1 VTDPWGSWL
10 VKDGPLN
17 GYKRRA
23 LREGEL
29 WWSCLDLERV
39 LRDFVAAL
47 ERVSELER
55 MNAELLH
62 RLHGAHAERDSAE
75 QGDQNAT
82 AIARQWRER
91 AGRLE
96 GPARAVVDSV
106 PFMDNF
112 ENWNGVPTPLLKA
125 LRAALA
131 DAQAP
136 EREGDGAALI
146 AAERR
151 RQVTEEGWT
160 PEHDDGHDSGELAR
174 AAASYALVGD
184 YWARDE
190 RAIDLWPWSLLIWKP
205 SDDPIRNL
213 VRAGALIAAEIDRL
227 RRAAPAP
234 GEKP

>member
-55 MNAELLH
+55 ENAELLH

-75 QGDQNAT
+75 QGDKNAT

-91 AGRLE
+91 AERLE
-96 GPARAVVDSV
+96 AAARRIVSRVQVGADLD
-106 PFMDNF
+106 PPMAD
-112 ENWNGVPTPLLKA
+112 LQ
-125 LRAALA
+125 AALA
-131 DAQAP
+131 DSPAP
-136 EREGDGAALI
+136 GREGDDLRI
-146 AAERR
+146 FCW
-151 RQVTEEGWT
+151 V
-160 PEHDDGHDSGELAR
+160 SGCAKR
-174 AAASYALVGD
+174 SAGDVHLV
-184 YWARDE
+184 
-190 RAIDLWPWSLLIWKP
+190 
-205 SDDPIRNL
+205 
-213 VRAGALIAAEIDRL
+213 L
-227 RRAAPAP
+227 RRARMPDLRIALAACSEHISQFERVQQDPGYVQHWEIRDIWHLRAAQAP